1 MVVFA
6 DPAGF
11 RTGRRGFRRTGSRW
25 LLPVVVISLALAGCA
40 AIPTTDRVHEVQN
53 IRGDEHLEPYVRVF
67 PLLPRGGEGPTE
79 IVRGFLQASSS
90 DEPGYPTA
98 RAYLAP
104 RVADGW
110 DPGARAV
117 VYDQH
122 QTPPLSAAARNTV
135 VLSAS
140 HVGTVDAEGKYEP
153 ADRGSITATFRL
165 TKVDGEWRIADLPDG
180 LYVSLFDFQ
189 RVYRSVSLYFFDPEQ
204 RVLVPDPI
212 YLPARS
218 GLAAQVGRRLLRG
231 PTSWLAP
238 AVTTAFP
245 DDASLS
251 RPSIPVEDGV
261 AHVRLSEAV
270 LGASPERRDLM
281 VAQLVWTL
289 GEMPNVS
296 SVRITA
302 KGEEFPISGDQAY
315 QSTPMWKQYDPASSS
330 VPPVGYFQRDG
341 RLYTMARA
349 EPERAP
355 GPFGE
360 GAVPM
365 RAFAVSPGSEVAA
378 GVSADGTTLHV
389 GGIEEDARLQA
400 RLEGTS
406 LTSPSWDGR
415 GNLWVVDQGDEAQV
429 GARVWRLSQ
438 GAQPQEV
445 SVERLAGDSRIL
457 ALRVASDGTRVALVV
472 ERQGRS
478 SVLLGRVVPA
488 GGGEV
493 AIDGLRTVARRLV
506 EVRDVAWHGSE
517 RLAVLGRDAQ
527 GPLQPYLVD
536 TDGSQ
541 LTPAG
546 SLAGLEHLAAATD
559 QPLIVGTKEGLI
571 WQQSRG
577 SGWTKIDPGHS
588 PVYPG

>member
-1 MVVFA
+1 M
-6 DPAGF
+6 
-11 RTGRRGFRRTGSRW
+11 
-25 LLPVVVISLALAGCA
+25 LPVAVVSLVLAGCA
-40 AIPTTDRVHEVQN
+40 AIPTSDRVHEVEN

-67 PLLPRGGEGPTE
+67 PLLPRGGEGPTD

-104 RVADGW
+104 RVADSW

-122 QTPPLSAAARNTV
+122 RTPPLGAAARNTV
-135 VLSAS
+135 VLAAS

-165 TKVDGEWRIADLPDG
+165 TKIDGEWRIADLPNG
-180 LYVSLFDFQ
+180 LYVSLFDFE
-189 RVYRSVSLYFFDPEQ
+189 RVYRSVNLYFLDPEQ
-204 RVLVPDPI
+204 QVLVPDPI

-251 RPSIPVEDGV
+251 RPSIPIEEGV

-289 GEMPNVS
+289 AEVPNVTA
-296 SVRITA
+296 VRITA
-302 KGEEFPISGDQAY
+302 RGEEFPILGDQGY
-315 QSTPMWKQYDPASSS
+315 QSIPMWKQFDPASSP

-349 EPERAP
+349 EPERAA

-360 GAVPM
+360 GDVPM
-365 RAFAVSPGSEVAA
+365 RAFAVSPGREVAA
-378 GVSADGTTLHV
+378 GISADGTTLYV
-389 GGIEEDARLQA
+389 GDIDHDAQRRT
-400 RLEGTS
+400 RLEGAS

-415 GNLWVVDQGDEAQV
+415 GNLWVVDQTGEGDA
-429 GARVWRLSQ
+429 GARVWRLGQ
-438 GAQPQEV
+438 DVEPREV
-445 SVERLAGDSRIL
+445 SVEGLAGDSRVV

-472 ERQGRS
+472 ERLGHS
-478 SVLLGRVVPA
+478 TVMLGRAVPTT
-488 GGGEV
+488 GGDV
-493 AIDGLRTVARRLV
+493 AVDGLRTVARRLV
-506 EVRDVAWHGSE
+506 EVRDVAWHSSE

-536 TDGSQ
+536 TDGSR

-546 SLAGLEHLAAATD
+546 SLAGLEHLAAARD
-559 QPLIVGTKEGLI
+559 QPLIVGTKEGVI

-577 SGWTKIDPGHS
+577 SGWTKIATGYA